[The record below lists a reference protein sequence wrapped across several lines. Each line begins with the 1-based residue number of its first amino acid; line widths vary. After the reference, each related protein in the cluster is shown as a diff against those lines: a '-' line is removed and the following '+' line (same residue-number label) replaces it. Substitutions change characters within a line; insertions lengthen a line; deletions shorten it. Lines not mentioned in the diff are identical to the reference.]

1 MEPLPPRPL
10 PVTILAGFLGAG
22 KTTLLRHVLEHAGSA
37 RPSGPIGVL
46 VNDFG
51 EVNVDAELVAEISG
65 GVMRLTNGCICC
77 SIRGELTSSLFQLME
92 RETGLDHVIIEAS
105 GISDPRAIVETFFEL
120 HKTRVLR
127 LDGLVSVVDA
137 EHFPRT
143 LTEHRTLPKAQLTA
157 ADLILLNKIDL
168 ISEEQLAA
176 VEKEIHA
183 IAQHARILRSVEG
196 RVPLDAVLGIDSE
209 RELLGHDEHEHEHAV
224 HPFETWTFREARPLF
239 WKELAP
245 VLANLPYGIFR
256 AKGFLNLAERPGDR
270 LLLHVVGGRVHVR
283 TIAPWPEG
291 QATSEIIFIGTEGEL
306 ELETLRPK
314 LEAAIKT

>member
-1 MEPLPPRPL
+1 MVAASSKPL

-22 KTTLLRHVLEHAGSA
+22 KTTLLRHILQGAGGT
-37 RPSGPIGVL
+37 RIGVL

-51 EVNVDAELVAEISG
+51 EVNVDAELVSEISG

-92 RETGLDHVIIEAS
+92 KETLDHAIIEAS

-143 LTEHRTLPKAQLTA
+143 LAEHKTLAKAQLTA

-168 ISEEQLAA
+168 VTEEQLAS
-176 VEKEIHA
+176 VEQEIHA
-183 IAQHARILRSVEG
+183 IAQHARLIRTVEG
-196 RVPLDAVLGIDSE
+196 QVPLDAVLGIDSE
-209 RELLGHDEHEHEHAV
+209 TEIHPHDESHQHAT
-224 HPFETWTFREARPLF
+224 HAFENWTFRSDRPMN
-239 WKELAP
+239 WRDLAP
-245 VLANLPYGIFR
+245 ILANLPYGIFR
-256 AKGFLNLAERPGDR
+256 AKGFVDLAERPGDR

-283 TIAPWPEG
+283 TISPWPNG
-291 QATSEIIFIGTEGEL
+291 QAKTEILFIGEEGKL
-306 ELETLRPK
+306 ELDKLKPK
-314 LEAAIKT
+314 LEDAIS

>member
-1 MEPLPPRPL
+1 VTELPSKPL

-22 KTTLLRHVLEHAGSA
+22 KTTLLRHVLSNAAGV
-37 RPSGPIGVL
+37 RIGVL

-51 EVNVDAELVAEISG
+51 EVNVDAELVSEISG

-77 SIRGELTSSLFQLME
+77 SIRGELTSSLFQMME
-92 RETGLDHVIIEAS
+92 KETLDHAIIEAS

-137 EHFPRT
+137 ENFPRT
-143 LTEHRTLPKAQLTA
+143 LIEHRTLAKAQLTA
-157 ADLILLNKIDL
+157 ADLIILNKTDL
-168 ISEEQLAA
+168 VPELALA
-176 VEKEIHA
+176 GIEKEIHA
-183 IAQHARILRSVEG
+183 LSQHARVIRAIEG

-209 RELLGHDEHEHEHAV
+209 RELTAHDEHDPEHQHVHAI
-224 HPFETWTFREARPLF
+224 HPFETWTFREERPLS

-245 VLANLPYGIFR
+245 VLGNLPYGVFR
-256 AKGFLNLAERPGDR
+256 AKGFINLVERPGDR

-283 TIAPWPEG
+283 TISPWPEG
-291 QATSEIIFIGTEGEL
+291 QVKSEIIFIGTEGKL
-306 ELETLRPK
+306 ELETLEPK
-314 LEAAIKT
+314 LRAAARS

>member
-1 MEPLPPRPL
+1 MVVASSKPL

-22 KTTLLRHVLEHAGSA
+22 KTTLLRHILEKAGGT
-37 RPSGPIGVL
+37 RIGVL

-51 EVNVDAELVAEISG
+51 EVNVDAELVSEISG

-92 RETGLDHVIIEAS
+92 KETLDHAIIEAS

-143 LTEHRTLPKAQLTA
+143 LAEHKTLAKAQLTA

-168 ISEEQLAA
+168 VTEQQLEA
-176 VEKEIHA
+176 VEKEIRA
-183 IAQHARILRSVEG
+183 IAEHARLIRTLEG
-196 RVPLDAVLGIDSE
+196 EVPLDAVLGIDSE
-209 RELLGHDEHEHEHAV
+209 TEIHPHDERHGDHHHAA
-224 HPFETWTFREARPLF
+224 HPFENWTFRSERPMS
-239 WKELAP
+239 WRELAP
-245 VLANLPYGIFR
+245 ILANLPQGIFR
-256 AKGFLNLAERPGDR
+256 AKGFVDLVERPGDR

-283 TIAPWPEG
+283 TISPWPNG
-291 QATSEIIFIGTEGEL
+291 RAKTEILFIGSEGKL
-306 ELETLRPK
+306 ELEALKAK
-314 LEAAIKT
+314 LEAAIA